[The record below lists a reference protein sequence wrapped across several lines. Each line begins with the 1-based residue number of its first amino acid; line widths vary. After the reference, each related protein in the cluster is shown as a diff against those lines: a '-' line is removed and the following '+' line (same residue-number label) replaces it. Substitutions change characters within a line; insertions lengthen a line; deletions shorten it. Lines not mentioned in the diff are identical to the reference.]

1 MTVEIRPATLTDYE
15 PICKLMA
22 QIDAL
27 HRNTHPDRFR
37 EAQPVR
43 EKAFLQSWLDD
54 TDKHIWVAE
63 GNSGIAGVM
72 MFTVRQAPD
81 VPFLVSRTF
90 IQLET
95 LVVDERQQRR
105 EIGRALMEA
114 VHQWGREH
122 LISDIEL
129 VVWAFNE
136 AAIAFYRHL
145 GYEILYC
152 RMHQKLD

>member
-27 HRNTHPDRFR
+27 HRHTHPDRFR
-37 EAQPVR
+37 EAQPVM

-63 GNSGIAGVM
+63 GNSGIGGMM

-81 VPFLVSRTF
+81 VPIFVSRTF

-105 EIGRALMEA
+105 GIGRAFMEA

-136 AAIAFYRHL
+136 AAIAFYRYL
-145 GYEILYC
+145 GYEMLYC

>member
-1 MTVEIRPATLTDYE
+1 MMVDIRPAILTDYE

-22 QIDAL
+22 QVDAL
-27 HRNTHPDRFR
+27 HRNAHPDRFR
-37 EAQPVR
+37 ETQPAIG
-43 EKAFLQSWLDD
+43 KAVLQSWIDD

-63 GNSGIAGVM
+63 GNAGIVGLM

-81 VPFLVSRTF
+81 VPIFVSRTF
-90 IQLET
+90 IQVET

-105 EIGRALMEA
+105 GIGRALMEA

-129 VVWAFNE
+129 VVWEFNE
-136 AAIAFYRHL
+136 AAMAFYRHL
-145 GYEILYC
+145 GYEILHC

>member
-1 MTVEIRPATLTDYE
+1 MTVEIRSATLMDYDR
-15 PICKLMA
+15 ICELMA
-22 QIDAL
+22 QVDAL
-27 HRNTHPDRFR
+27 HRNTHPDWFC

-63 GNSGIAGVM
+63 GNSGIAGVT
-72 MFTVRQAPD
+72 MFAVRQTPD
-81 VPFLVSRTF
+81 VPFMVSRTF
-90 IQLET
+90 IQIDT

-105 EIGRALMEA
+105 GIGRTLMEA

-136 AAIAFYRHL
+136 AAIAFYRRL
-145 GYEILYC
+145 GYEMLYY